1 MKNPK
6 KEKKKLL
13 LKVKKIKNSQK
24 RRVKFFRKKKIL
36 KKKLYREQCLLFTP
50 HNTNEFLIK
59 NQSTPFIEED
69 IENFSLETIGFINL
83 NDEIQNLL
91 SNQME
96 STKEDTCEINN
107 NNFINSKEKTNS

>member
-13 LKVKKIKNSQK
+13 LKEKKIKNSQRK
-24 RRVKFFRKKKIL
+24 KVTFYRKKKIFR
-36 KKKLYREQCLLFTP
+36 KKLYNEQCLLLTP
-50 HNTNEFLIK
+50 YNTNEFLIK

-69 IENFSLETIGFINL
+69 LENFSLEPIGFINL
-83 NDEIQNLL
+83 NDEIQNLF

-96 STKEDTCEINN
+96 STKEDTYDINN
-107 NNFINSKEKTNS
+107 NNFINSKEKTNY

>member
-1 MKNPK
+1 MKRPK
-6 KEKKKLL
+6 KDKKKL
-13 LKVKKIKNSQK
+13 LKVKKIKGGQRK
-24 RRVKFFRKKKIL
+24 KVTFYRKKKIFR
-36 KKKLYREQCLLFTP
+36 KKLYNEQCLLFTP

-69 IENFSLETIGFINL
+69 IENFSLEPIGFINL
-83 NDEIQNLL
+83 NDEIQNLF

-96 STKEDTCEINN
+96 STKEDTYDINN

>member
-1 MKNPK
+1 MKRPK
-6 KEKKKLL
+6 KDKKKL
-13 LKVKKIKNSQK
+13 LKVKKIKISQRK
-24 RRVKFFRKKKIL
+24 RVTFYRKKKINR
-36 KKKLYREQCLLFTP
+36 KKLYNEQCLLFTP

-69 IENFSLETIGFINL
+69 IENFSLEPIGFINL
-83 NDEIQNLL
+83 NDEIQNLF

-96 STKEDTCEINN
+96 STKEDTYDINN

>member
-24 RRVKFFRKKKIL
+24 RRVKFYRKKKINR
-36 KKKLYREQCLLFTP
+36 KKLYNEQCLLFTP

-59 NQSTPFIEED
+59 NQSTPFIEEE
-69 IENFSLETIGFINL
+69 ENFSLEPIGFINL
-83 NDEIQNLL
+83 NDELQNLL

-107 NNFINSKEKTNS
+107 NNFINSKEKTNY